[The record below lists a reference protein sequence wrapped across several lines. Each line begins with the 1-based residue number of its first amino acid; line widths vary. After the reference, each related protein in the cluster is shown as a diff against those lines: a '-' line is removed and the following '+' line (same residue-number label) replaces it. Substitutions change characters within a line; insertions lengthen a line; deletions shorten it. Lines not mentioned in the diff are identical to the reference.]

1 MGKREKS
8 RLSRT
13 KYMAGSM
20 ALALLASG
28 ALPFTQTSAET
39 KQQDLTGFAKGT
51 YEKQLQFEEKLKN
64 GIKENKIKTYSRAL
78 SKRPALVGTKGN
90 DAGVKYALNQLRK
103 AGLDPKVQTYD
114 VYLSHP
120 NSVSV
125 TQTAPFERKLNVM
138 ENLKKNTPFKNE
150 VVEGYNAYSPS
161 GNVEG
166 ELVYANYGTP
176 EDFETLK
183 MQGVSVK
190 DKIVIVRYGK
200 NFRGVKPDLA
210 SQNGAK
216 GVLIYSDPKDDGY
229 VKGPVYPDG
238 PWRPSDAIQR
248 GSILYIYNYPGDP
261 LTPGKASVAGVKRIK
276 AKNAD
281 SLPRIPTTPI
291 SYGEAKGLLQA
302 MGGKEAP
309 KDWQGGLPFKY
320 HLGSAASKA
329 RINLDIE
336 YETKPINDI
345 TVTFKGAK
353 YPNEKIVI
361 GGHRDTWTYGAS
373 DNISSWATIMET
385 ARSLGKL
392 YEQGWRPDRTIVLAG
407 WDGEEYGLL
416 GSTEYAEQ
424 HQKDLIK
431 NAVAYINMDGIA
443 GQFFGAGAV
452 PSLNDLIYDVA
463 KNVTEP
469 RSGLSVYDDMLVR
482 NNGEEQEID
491 KLGSGS
497 DYTAFLQHLGVPSAD
512 IGFGVAGG
520 LYHSA
525 YDNTDSVER
534 LFDPGYKHQAAAG
547 RFTGLMALRLA
558 NSQVLPLQYSEYAQS
573 VQKLLADVEKDGTL
587 GVDMSHVKA
596 KAQAW
601 EEASKNLETY
611 SQDLLAGDKVKPK
624 QLKQLNKALIQQERD
639 LINPQGL
646 ASRSWFKHQI
656 YAPGLTTGYAAQPLP
671 ALVEAQEAN
680 DPAAFAKT
688 VKQLE
693 KALTKATWTAEE
705 AVE

>member
-1 MGKREKS
+1 MGKRKNFGS
-8 RLSRT
+8 MRK
-13 KYMAGSM
+13 KYLASSM
-20 ALALLASG
+20 ALTLLASA
-28 ALPFTQTSAET
+28 ALPFTHASAQT
-39 KQQDLTGFAKGT
+39 KQENLTGFAKDKSEWQT
-51 YEKQLQFEEKLKN
+51 EFETKFQN
-64 GIKENKIKTYSRAL
+64 GVKESYIKKYGRAL

-90 DAGVKYALNQLRK
+90 DAGVQYALDELKK
-103 AGLDPKVQTYD
+103 AGLKPKVHTYD

-120 NSVSV
+120 NSISV
-125 TQTAPFERKLNVM
+125 TQTAPFQRELKVT
-138 ENLKKNTPFKNE
+138 EDLKKGTPFKNE

-161 GNVEG
+161 GDVEG

-176 EDFETLK
+176 EDFKELAL
-183 MQGVSVK
+183 QGVSVK

-210 SQNGAK
+210 SQYGAK

-229 VKGPVYPDG
+229 VRGPVYPEG
-238 PWRPSDAIQR
+238 PWRPKDAIQR
-248 GSILYIYNYPGDP
+248 GSILYIYRYPGDP
-261 LTPGKASVAGVKRIK
+261 LTPGKASLEGVKRINAQK
-276 AKNAD
+276 AD

-291 SYGEAKGLLQA
+291 SYGEAQGLLQA
-302 MGGKEAP
+302 MGGPVAP
-309 KDWQGGLPFKY
+309 QAWQGGLPFKY
-320 HLGSAASKA
+320 HLGNEASKV
-329 RINLDIE
+329 RLNLDIE
-336 YETKPINDI
+336 YETKPIKDI

-373 DNISSWATIMET
+373 DNISSWATIMEM
-385 ARSLGKL
+385 ARSLGKM
-392 YEQGWRPDRTIVLAG
+392 YENGWRPDRTIVLAG

-424 HQKDLIK
+424 YQKDLTK

-452 PSLNDLIYDVA
+452 PSLNRLIFDVA
-463 KNVTEP
+463 KDVTEP

-482 NNGEEQEID
+482 NDGKEQEID
-491 KLGSGS
+491 LLGSGS

-512 IGFGVAGG
+512 VGFGSPGG

-525 YDNTDSVER
+525 YDNSDSIER
-534 LFDPGYKHQAAAG
+534 FFDPGYKHQAAAG

-558 NSQVLPLQYSEYAQS
+558 NAEVLPFQYSEYAQS

-587 GVDMSHVKA
+587 GVDISSLKA
-596 KAQAW
+596 KAKEW
-601 EEASKNLETY
+601 EEAAKQLETF
-611 SQDLLAGDKVKPK
+611 SQGLLNSGKGKPK
-624 QLKQLNKALIQQERD
+624 QWKQLNTALIQQERD
-639 LINPQGL
+639 LISEQGL
-646 ASRSWFKHQI
+646 ASRSWFKHQVF
-656 YAPGLTTGYAAQPLP
+656 APGLTTGYAAQPLP
-671 ALVEAQEAN
+671 ALVEAQQAK
-680 DPAAFAKT
+680 DPAAFKAA

-693 KALTKATWTAEE
+693 KSLTKATWTAEE